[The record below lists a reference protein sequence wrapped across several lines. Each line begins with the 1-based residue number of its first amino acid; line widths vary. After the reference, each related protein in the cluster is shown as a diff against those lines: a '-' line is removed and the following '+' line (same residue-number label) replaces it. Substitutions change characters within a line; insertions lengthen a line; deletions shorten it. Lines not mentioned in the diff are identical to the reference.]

1 MPHSAPPTGPTYP
14 ASDARTLAAL
24 LAWYAEAGIDCLIGD
39 EPVDRTALGAAE
51 PILARQNRPAAPP
64 SGFAQRQ
71 GAAPRPFEP
80 PRTGLQAQRS
90 PAAAAAAQPV
100 AARAPEAPRAA
111 SEAVDTAR
119 HAAAGATSIEELKD
133 ALAAFDGCSLKRT
146 ATNLVFADGNPAARV
161 MFIGEA
167 PGEEED
173 RQGKPFVGQSG
184 KLLDRMLGF
193 IGLSRENY
201 YITNILPWRPP
212 GNRTPQD
219 AEIAA
224 CLPFCLRHIELVNP
238 RFVVA
243 LGGTAAKSLL
253 GRPEGITR
261 LRGKW
266 FPLPQGAKNTEIMP
280 TYHPAYLLRNNEMK
294 KFAWKDV
301 LTLKTRLGE
310 EF

>member
-1 MPHSAPPTGPTYP
+1 MLTTAPPTGPAYP
-14 ASDARTLAAL
+14 ATDARTLASL
-24 LAWYAEAGIDCLIGD
+24 LAWYGEAGIDCLIAE
-39 EPVDRTALGAAE
+39 EPVDRTALPAAAPAPDRHPSRPLPAAGPATGASA
-51 PILARQNRPAAPP
+51 ARSSARTPETTNSPAANTARPAAAPSTPMARPP
-64 SGFAQRQ
+64 N
-71 GAAPRPFEP
+71 E
-80 PRTGLQAQRS
+80 T
-90 PAAAAAAQPV
+90 V
-100 AARAPEAPRAA
+100 E
-111 SEAVDTAR
+111 TAR
-119 HAAAGATSIEELKD
+119 HAAAGAKTIDELRT
-133 ALAAFDGCSLKRT
+133 ALAAFDGCALKRT
-146 ATNLVFADGNPAARV
+146 ATNLVFADGNPEARV

-184 KLLDRMLGF
+184 HLLDRMLSF
-193 IGLSRENY
+193 IGLTRESY

-224 CLPFCLRHIELVNP
+224 CLPFCLRHIELVKP

-266 FPLPQGAKNTEIMP
+266 FPLPQGGRTTEIMP

>member
-24 LAWYAEAGIDCLIGD
+24 LAWYGEAGIDCLIGD
-39 EPVDRTALGAAE
+39 EPVDRTALGPAE
-51 PILARQNRPAAPP
+51 PVLARAPRPAAPMAGTALRQPAPQP
-64 SGFAQRQ
+64 SPVQN
-71 GAAPRPFEP
+71 
-80 PRTGLQAQRS
+80 QRS
-90 PAAAAAAQPV
+90 PAAATGPRPLAATPA
-100 AARAPEAPRAA
+100 APRAPT
-111 SEAVDTAR
+111 EAVETAR
-119 HAAAGATSIEELKD
+119 HAAAKASTIEELRE
-133 ALAAFDGCSLKRT
+133 ALAAFEGCSLKRT
-146 ATNLVFADGNPAARV
+146 ATNLVFADGNPEARV

-184 KLLDRMLGF
+184 KLLERMLGF
-193 IGLSRENY
+193 IGMTRENY

-224 CLPFCLRHIELVNP
+224 CLPFCLRHIELVKP
-238 RFVVA
+238 RFVIA

-253 GRPEGITR
+253 GRAEGITR